1 MPAEWQAHEAT
12 WLAWP
17 IPTPFWRNSFSQLE
31 NTWLTMVQ
39 ALHRVERV
47 SILVQDHVQEE
58 HVKKLLT
65 SHSVALS
72 SIQFYPLKTIEPWIR
87 DYGPIFVK
95 RQSDSKS
102 VIIDWKFNAWG
113 GKYPGLCVNDFIPE
127 KIAHLVDVVSISEDT
142 ILEGGALDVNGCGEA
157 LVTEECVLNPNR
169 NLHMRREDI
178 EKKLHDRL
186 GIVKTHW
193 LKGGLEGDDTDG
205 HIDNVARFINET
217 TIVYAQEKNQEAVNF
232 KMLSDNEERLKKIKN
247 LKGKAFQL
255 VPIPLPRK
263 SSINQKGLPMSY
275 VNFYIANG
283 VVLVPTFGDDNDKEA
298 LRILK
303 PCFPNRSVIAI
314 DSQVLIE
321 GKGAIHCVTQ
331 QQPR

>member
-1 MPAEWQAHEAT
+1 
-12 WLAWP
+12 
-17 IPTPFWRNSFSQLE
+17 
-31 NTWLTMVQ
+31 
-39 ALHRVERV
+39 
-47 SILVQDHVQEE
+47 
-58 HVKKLLT
+58 
-65 SHSVALS
+65 
-72 SIQFYPLKTIEPWIR
+72 
-87 DYGPIFVK
+87 
-95 RQSDSKS
+95 

-217 TIVYAQEKNQEAVNF
+217 TIVYAQEKNQEAMNF

-247 LKGKAFQL
+247 LKEPIITKPRFGGSSIGVEIIKSKKDIEKIEEKTDIIAQKFIQGRELTCPVLEIKGKVIALPVIEIRPNKQFEFFDYQAKYTSGASEEI
-255 VPIPLPRK
+255 VPAPIPSTLKKKIQEMAIRAHNSLGCAVYSRTDFIVKNKQVVILEINTLPGLTKNSLLPKSAAAQGISFSELLDIIIESSLRK
-263 SSINQKGLPMSY
+263 YQ
-275 VNFYIANG
+275 
-283 VVLVPTFGDDNDKEA
+283 
-298 LRILK
+298 
-303 PCFPNRSVIAI
+303 
-314 DSQVLIE
+314 
-321 GKGAIHCVTQ
+321 
-331 QQPR
+331 